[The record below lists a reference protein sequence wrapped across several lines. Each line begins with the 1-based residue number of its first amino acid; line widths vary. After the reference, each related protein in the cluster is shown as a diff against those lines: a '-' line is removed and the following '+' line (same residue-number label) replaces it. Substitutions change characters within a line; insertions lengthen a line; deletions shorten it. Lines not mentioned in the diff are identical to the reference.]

1 MASKPYLTV
10 PTETDKM
17 PGGIPYIVG
26 NEAAERFS
34 FYGMK
39 AILFVFMTKYLV
51 NHAGV
56 SDVMSDAEA
65 TTYIHTFVAATYFCS
80 IIGGFFSD
88 AFFGKY
94 QIIMALSVVY
104 CLGHLVLAIDN
115 TRIGLL
121 CGLLLIVLGAGGIK
135 PCVSAHVGDQFGSK
149 NQYLLPRVFAWFYFS
164 INFGAFLSTL
174 LTPYFL
180 SLPWLEKRGLGP
192 HVAFGVPGALMFLA
206 TVVFWMGRSKFI
218 HVPARGLATF
228 TKSFRGESG
237 RSLAHLCLIFLFLIT
252 FWSLFDQTASRW
264 VEQAGKMDKRFD
276 LSWLPFASES
286 SSIEPTESQIQA
298 ANPALIL
305 LLIPLF
311 SYGLYPLLNRLFGL
325 TALRKIGI
333 GFFVTAAAF
342 AVSAFIET
350 AVQQASSQVAVLATA
365 ADGTTQR
372 KQSDFLSPRTGEDLS
387 TERDLGAL
395 FADEFAPGSG
405 ASYAIERN
413 SNPALFEQ
421 FSIDHQAG
429 VVTAEF
435 RSDTVDR
442 LPHIGWQLLA
452 YVILTS
458 AEIMVSITALEFAY
472 TQAPNEAKSIVMSL
486 YLLTVFFGN
495 LFTAGVNLF
504 IQNEDGTSK
513 LAGADYYWFFTA
525 AMFITA
531 VLFVGVASKYRVRS
545 YIQGPQSADITEA

>member
-1 MASKPYLTV
+1 MASQPYLTT
-10 PTETDKM
+10 PMQTDKM

-56 SDVMSDAEA
+56 SDVMGDAEA

-88 AFFGKY
+88 AYFGKY

-104 CLGHLVLAIDN
+104 CLGHLVLAIDD

-149 NQYLLPRVFAWFYFS
+149 NQHLLPRVFAWFYFS

-174 LTPYFL
+174 LTPFFL
-180 SLPWLEKRGLGP
+180 KDPRFGP
-192 HVAFGVPGALMFLA
+192 HVAFGVPGALMLLA
-206 TVVFWMGRSKFI
+206 TVVFWLGRSKFI

-228 TKSFRGESG
+228 TKSFRGEAG
-237 RSLAHLCLIFLFLIT
+237 RSLAHLCLVFLFLIT

-264 VEQAGKMDKRFD
+264 VEQAGKMDKRID
-276 LSWLPFASES
+276 LSWLPFAGAT

-311 SYGLYPLLNRLFGL
+311 SYVLYPLLDRLFGL

-350 AVQQASSQVAVLATA
+350 AVQEASSQVAVLATA

-372 KQSDFLSPRTGEDLS
+372 KQSVFLSPRTGAPLS
-387 TERDLGAL
+387 AERDLGAL
-395 FADEFAPGSG
+395 FTGKFAPGSNVT
-405 ASYAIERN
+405 YTVERN
-413 SNPALFEQ
+413 PNPVLFDQ
-421 FSIDHQAG
+421 FSIDPTTG

-435 RSDTVDR
+435 RSDAVDR
-442 LPHIGWQLLA
+442 LPHISWQLLA

-504 IQNEDGTSK
+504 IQNSDGTSK

-545 YIQGPQSADITEA
+545 YVQGPQKVEIAET